1 VTAAEGQALIERSW
15 VAWLEKDRRA
25 SKPHATVWASSWRA
39 CDRRMVYDLVVPDQQ
54 LPFDA
59 DTLARFQRGN
69 DRESDLFQ
77 HLVHIGKTSTPTF
90 AIEGQQQRFEVKGRD
105 GVVITGRV
113 DGFLRFKDEK
123 QRAPIECKAWHPNV
137 VERIAT
143 FEDVFEN
150 VWTRGGGYQLLAYL
164 FDSGEPYGFMLL
176 DRSGL
181 PRLLLVEMS
190 GDHWRRMEAFLAKA
204 ERAVEHA
211 KAGTLPDYIDDQAEC
226 KRCPFYGHVCQPPL
240 QAKGAVLTDPELEAA
255 LEEWWALRESG
266 KRWRDLD
273 EQVKKQLRGVE
284 AAVAGHFSI
293 SGKWGTQA
301 KLTLPPEIRKQFT
314 ISDPKGRF
322 TLEVERL

>member
-1 VTAAEGQALIERSW
+1 
-15 VAWLEKDRRA
+15 
-25 SKPHATVWASSWRA
+25 
-39 CDRRMVYDLVVPDQQ
+39 MVYDMTRPDLQ

-59 DTLARFQRGN
+59 ETLARFQRGN
-69 DRESDLFQ
+69 DRERNLFQ
-77 HLVHIGKTSTPTF
+77 HLDHIGQTSTPTWS
-90 AIEGQQQRFEVKGRD
+90 IEGQQDYFKLPGRN
-105 GVVITGRV
+105 GVVITGKV
-113 DGFLRFKDEK
+113 DGYIRFKDEK
-123 QRAPIECKAWHPNV
+123 TRVPIEVKAWHPNIV
-137 VERIAT
+137 DRIER
-143 FEDVFEN
+143 FDDVFEN

-181 PRLLLVEMS
+181 PRLLLVEMT
-190 GDHWRRMEAFLAKA
+190 DDNWRRMEGFLAKA

-211 KAGTLPDYIDDQAEC
+211 KAGTLPDYIDDPSEC

-266 KRWRDLD
+266 KRYRDLD

-284 AAVAGHFSI
+284 SGVAGHFSI
-293 SGKWGTQA
+293 TGKWGTQA

-314 ISDPKGRF
+314 IADPKGRF